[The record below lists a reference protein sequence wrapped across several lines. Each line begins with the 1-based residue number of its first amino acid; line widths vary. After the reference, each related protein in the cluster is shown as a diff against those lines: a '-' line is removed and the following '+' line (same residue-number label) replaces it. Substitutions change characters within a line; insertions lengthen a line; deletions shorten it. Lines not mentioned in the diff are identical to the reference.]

1 LVSGAKIVFLSFRQ
15 QTHTLQGVL
24 VVSGEKDEHQVS
36 KQMLKFAQ
44 TIPVS
49 SVLAIFSAVMAA
61 GFAAY

>member
-1 LVSGAKIVFLSFRQ
+1 MSFFRLARGTSSHSGAKIVFLTFRQ
-15 QTHTLQGVL
+15 QVHTLQGVL

-49 SVLAIFSAVMAA
+49 WAQLSR
-61 GFAAY
+61 

>member
-1 LVSGAKIVFLSFRQ
+1 M
-15 QTHTLQGVL
+15 QGVL

-49 SVLAIFSAVMAA
+49 WLLPPLSQVENLSHTRKTLTVQSV
-61 GFAAY
+61 